1 MEKFHIV
8 GSNIIEKDNKILL
21 MQETLERV
29 KGKWN
34 LPAGRSDMKEDII
47 TCAAR
52 EGEEE
57 TGFKLKPMYLVG
69 VYQHHLTLEH
79 NVILFVFKSEIVG
92 GKLKIPKEEAMDV
105 RWFSFDE
112 IRGLEERGLLR
123 SSYLWKALQDYKSGR
138 KFPLEMVTV
147 LD

>member
-1 MEKFHIV
+1 MGKINVV

-21 MQETLERV
+21 MQETLEKV

-34 LPAGRSDMKEDII
+34 LPAGRLDVNEDII
-47 TCAAR
+47 TCAKR

-57 TGFKLKPMYLVG
+57 TGFKLKPLYLVG
-69 VYQHHLTLEH
+69 IYQHHLTSEY

-92 GKLKIPKEEAMDV
+92 GKLTIPEEAMDV

-112 IRGLEERGLLR
+112 IRELNERGLLR
-123 SSYLWKALQDYKSGR
+123 SSYIWKAIEDYKAG
-138 KFPLEMVTV
+138 KKIPLGFINI